1 MMIQNEKIQKEIA
14 KLENKNE
21 DIKQKI
27 IQSTQTIQRE
37 KGKEID
43 IETQAINLDKVIKY
57 YFILF
62 NYYSYF

>member
-1 MMIQNEKIQKEIA
+1 MNVQNEKIQKEIA

-43 IETQAINLDKVIKY
+43 FETQAINFDKVIKY
-57 YFILF
+57 YYYFYFIII
-62 NYYSYF
+62 

>member
-14 KLENKNE
+14 KFESKNE
-21 DIKQKI
+21 DIKQQI

-43 IETQAINLDKVIKY
+43 FETQAINLEKVIK
-57 YFILF
+57 
-62 NYYSYF
+62 

>member
-1 MMIQNEKIQKEIA
+1 MMIQNEKVQKEIA

-21 DIKQKI
+21 EIKQKI

-43 IETQAINLDKVIKY
+43 FETQAINLDKVIKY
-57 YFILF
+57 SCLF
-62 NYYSYF
+62 